1 MRGKAIARIV
11 LFSMIALVL
20 LCVLLAGLGLSSF
33 AKPVSS
39 QVVSVQSTG
48 SEHEFAPGEVSS
60 IFISWASGDI
70 DIQPAD
76 QDTVT
81 VSEERS
87 GGSSMVV
94 RHLGSTLEIEAGE
107 SKWGVVF
114 GKSNQKNLTV
124 RLPRDWLCQSL
135 EISAAAAGIW
145 VDGLPITNVVLNTA
159 SVNCVFTDCAVEK
172 MQVNAV
178 SGDLDYSGALKKLE
192 LKGASADCNL
202 RLSDAPATIEMNTA
216 SGDLNLTL
224 PDNCGFTLN
233 RSSLSG
239 AFQSDFATTTEN
251 DRIVCG
257 DGACQITFSS
267 FSGDINIRRK

>member
-1 MRGKAIARIV
+1 MKGKAIARIV

-39 QVVSVQSTG
+39 QIVSVQSTG
-48 SEHEFAPGEVSS
+48 SEYEFALEEVSGLA
-60 IFISWASGDI
+60 ISWASGDI

-94 RHLGSTLEIEAGE
+94 RHRGSTLEIAFGE
-107 SKWGVVF
+107 HEWSLGG
-114 GKSNQKNLTV
+114 GKSTQKDLSIRV
-124 RLPRDWLCQSL
+124 PRDWLCQSL
-135 EISAAAAGIW
+135 EISAAAADIR
-145 VDGLPITNVVLNTA
+145 VDGLTITSVALNTA
-159 SVNCVFTDCAVEK
+159 SVNCAFTDCAVEK
-172 MQVNAV
+172 MQMNTA
-178 SGDLDYSGALKKLE
+178 SSDLDYSGVLKRLE

-202 RLSDAPATIEMNTA
+202 RLSDAPAAIGMNTA

-224 PDNCGFTLN
+224 PDNCGFTLD

-251 DRIVCG
+251 DKIVCG

-267 FSGDINIRRK
+267 LSGNINICRK

>member
-1 MRGKAIARIV
+1 MKGKAIARIV
-11 LFSMIALVL
+11 LFSLIALVL

-39 QVVSVQSTG
+39 QIVSVQSTG
-48 SEHEFAPGEVSS
+48 SEYEFALEEVSGLA
-60 IFISWASGDI
+60 ISWASGDI

-94 RHLGSTLEIEAGE
+94 RHRGSTLEIAFGE
-107 SKWGVVF
+107 NKWSLGG
-114 GKSNQKNLTV
+114 GKSTQKDLSV
-124 RLPRDWLCQSL
+124 RVPRDWLCQSL

-159 SVNCVFTDCAVEK
+159 SGDCAFTDCTVEK
-172 MQVNAV
+172 MQVNTA
-178 SGDLDYSGALKKLE
+178 SGDLDYSGVLKKLE
-192 LKGASADCNL
+192 LNGTSADCNL
-202 RLSDAPATIEMNTA
+202 RLSDAPAAIEMNTA

-224 PDNCGFTLN
+224 PDNCGFTLD

-251 DRIVCG
+251 DKIVCG
-257 DGACQITFSS
+257 DGTCQITFSS
-267 FSGDINIRRK
+267 LSGNINICRK

>member
-1 MRGKAIARIV
+1 MKGKAIARIV

-39 QVVSVQSTG
+39 QIVSVQSTG
-48 SEHEFAPGEVSS
+48 SEYEFALEEVSGLA
-60 IFISWASGDI
+60 ISWASGDI

-76 QDTVT
+76 QDTIT

-94 RHLGSTLEIEAGE
+94 RHRGSMLEIAFGE
-107 SKWGVVF
+107 NKWRLGG
-114 GKSNQKNLTV
+114 GKSAQKDLSV
-124 RLPRDWLCQSL
+124 RVPRDWLCQSL

-159 SVNCVFTDCAVEK
+159 SGDCAFTDCTVEK

-178 SGDLDYSGALKKLE
+178 SGDLDYSGVLKKLE
-192 LKGASADCNL
+192 LNGTSADCNL
-202 RLSDAPATIEMNTA
+202 WLSDAPAAIEMNTA
-216 SGDLNLTL
+216 SGELNLTL
-224 PDNCGFTLN
+224 PDNCGFTLD

-251 DRIVCG
+251 DKIVCG

-267 FSGDINIRRK
+267 LSGNINICRK

>member
-1 MRGKAIARIV
+1 MKGKAIARIV

-33 AKPVSS
+33 AKPVSL

-60 IFISWASGDI
+60 IFISWAAGDI

-87 GGSSMVV
+87 GSSMVV
-94 RHLGSTLEIEAGE
+94 RHRGSTLEIEAGE
-107 SKWGVVF
+107 NKWSLGG
-114 GKSNQKNLTV
+114 GKSTQKDLSV
-124 RLPRDWLCQSL
+124 RVPRDWLCQSL
-135 EISAAAAGIW
+135 EIKAASADIR
-145 VDGLPITNVVLNTA
+145 VDGLTITSVALNTA
-159 SVNCVFTDCAVEK
+159 SGDCAFTDCAVEK
-172 MQVNAV
+172 MQVNTA
-178 SGDLDYSGALKKLE
+178 SGDLDYSGVLKRLE

-216 SGDLNLTL
+216 SGELNLFL
-224 PDNCGFTLN
+224 PDNCGFTLD

-251 DRIVCG
+251 DKIVCG

-267 FSGDINIRRK
+267 FSGDINICRK

>member
-1 MRGKAIARIV
+1 MKGKAIARIV

-33 AKPVSS
+33 AKPVSP

-94 RHLGSTLEIEAGE
+94 RHRGSTLEIEAGK
-107 SKWGVVF
+107 SKWGIGF
-114 GKSNQKNLTV
+114 GKSTQKDLTV
-124 RLPRDWLCQSL
+124 RVPRDWLCQRL
-135 EISAAAAGIW
+135 EVSVASADVSVENMSVTSVA
-145 VDGLPITNVVLNTA
+145 LNTA
-159 SVNCVFTDCAVEK
+159 SGDCAFTDCAVEK
-172 MQVNAV
+172 MQVNTA
-178 SGDLDYSGALKKLE
+178 SGDLDYIGTLQRLE
-192 LKGASADCNL
+192 WKGASADCNL
-202 RLSDAPATIEMNTA
+202 RLSDAPASIEMNTA
-216 SGDLNLTL
+216 SGELNLFL
-224 PDNCGFTLN
+224 PDNCGFTLD

-251 DRIVCG
+251 DKIVCG

-267 FSGDINIRRK
+267 LSGNINICRK

>member
-1 MRGKAIARIV
+1 MKGKAIARIV

-39 QVVSVQSTG
+39 QIVSVQSTG
-48 SEHEFAPGEVSS
+48 SEYEFALEEVSGLA
-60 IFISWASGDI
+60 ISWASGDI

-76 QDTVT
+76 QDTIT

-94 RHLGSTLEIEAGE
+94 RHRGSMLEIEFGE
-107 SKWGVVF
+107 NKWRLGG
-114 GKSNQKNLTV
+114 GKSTQKDLSV
-124 RLPRDWLCQSL
+124 RVPRDWLCQSL

-159 SVNCVFTDCAVEK
+159 SGDCTFTDCTVEK
-172 MQVNAV
+172 MQVNAI
-178 SGDLDYSGALKKLE
+178 SGDLDYSGVLKKLE
-192 LKGASADCNL
+192 LNGASADCNL
-202 RLSDAPATIEMNTA
+202 WLSDAPAAIGMNTA

-224 PDNCGFTLN
+224 PDNCGFTLD

-239 AFQSDFATTTEN
+239 AFQSDFAITTEN
-251 DRIVCG
+251 DKIVCG

-267 FSGDINIRRK
+267 LSGNINICRK

>member
-1 MRGKAIARIV
+1 MKRSAIIRII
-11 LFSMIALVL
+11 LFSLIALVL
-20 LCVLLAGLGLSSF
+20 LCVLLAGLGLSSS

-39 QVVSVQSTG
+39 QIVSVQSTG
-48 SEHEFAPGEVSS
+48 SEYEFAPGEVSE

-94 RHLGSTLEIEAGE
+94 RHRGSTLEIEAGE
-107 SKWGVVF
+107 SKWGIGF
-114 GKSNQKNLTV
+114 GKSTQKDLTV
-124 RLPRDWLCQSL
+124 RVPRDWLCQRL
-135 EISAAAAGIW
+135 EVSVASADVSVENMSVTSVA
-145 VDGLPITNVVLNTA
+145 LNTA
-159 SVNCVFTDCAVEK
+159 SGDCAFTDCAVEK
-172 MQVNAV
+172 MQVNTA
-178 SGDLDYSGALKKLE
+178 SGDLDYTGTLQRLE
-192 LKGASADCNL
+192 WKGASADCNL
-202 RLSDAPATIEMNTA
+202 RLGDAPASIEMNTA

-239 AFQSDFATTTEN
+239 VFQSDFATTTEN

>member
-1 MRGKAIARIV
+1 MKGKAIARIV

-39 QVVSVQSTG
+39 RIVSVQSTG

-107 SKWGVVF
+107 SKWGLVF
-114 GKSNQKNLTV
+114 GKYTQKDLSIRV
-124 RLPRDWLCQSL
+124 PRDWLCQSL

-172 MQVNAV
+172 MQMNTA
-178 SGDLDYSGALKKLE
+178 SSDLDYSGMLKRLE

-202 RLSDAPATIEMNTA
+202 WLSDAPASIGMNTA

-224 PDNCGFTLN
+224 PDNCGFTLD

-239 AFQSDFATTTEN
+239 AFQSDFATTIEN

-267 FSGDINIRRK
+267 LSGNINICRK

>member
-1 MRGKAIARIV
+1 MKGKAIARIV

-33 AKPVSS
+33 AKPVSP
-39 QVVSVQSTG
+39 QIVSVQSTG

-107 SKWGVVF
+107 SKWRLGV
-114 GKSNQKNLTV
+114 GKSTQKDLNIRV
-124 RLPRDWLCQSL
+124 PRDWLCQSL
-135 EISAAAAGIW
+135 EVSAAAADIR
-145 VDGLPITNVVLNTA
+145 VDGLTITSVALNTA
-159 SVNCVFTDCAVEK
+159 SVNCAFIDCAVEK
-172 MQVNAV
+172 MQMNTA
-178 SGDLDYSGALKKLE
+178 SSDLDYSGVLKRME

-202 RLSDAPATIEMNTA
+202 RLSDAPATIGMNTA
-216 SGDLNLTL
+216 SGELNLFL

>member
-1 MRGKAIARIV
+1 MKGKAIARIV

-39 QVVSVQSTG
+39 QIVSVQSTG

-107 SKWGVVF
+107 SKWRLGV
-114 GKSNQKNLTV
+114 GKSTQKDLSIRV
-124 RLPRDWLCQSL
+124 PRDWLCQSL
-135 EISAAAAGIW
+135 EISAAAADIR

-159 SVNCVFTDCAVEK
+159 SGDCAFTDCTVEK
-172 MQVNAV
+172 MQVNTA
-178 SGDLDYSGALKKLE
+178 SGDLDYSGVLKRLE

-202 RLSDAPATIEMNTA
+202 RLSDAPAAIGMNTA

>member
-1 MRGKAIARIV
+1 MKGKAIARIV

-39 QVVSVQSTG
+39 RIVSVQSTG
-48 SEHEFAPGEVSS
+48 SEHEFSPGEVSAL
-60 IFISWASGDI
+60 FISWASGDI

-81 VSEERS
+81 VIEERS

-107 SKWGVVF
+107 SKWGLVF
-114 GKSNQKNLTV
+114 GKSTQKDLSIRV
-124 RLPRDWLCQSL
+124 PRDWLCQSL

-159 SVNCVFTDCAVEK
+159 SGNCVFTDCTVEK

-178 SGDLDYSGALKKLE
+178 SGDLDYSGVLKKLE

-202 RLSDAPATIEMNTA
+202 WLSDAPATIEMNTA

-267 FSGDINIRRK
+267 FSGDINIRKK

>member
-1 MRGKAIARIV
+1 MKGKAIARIV

-39 QVVSVQSTG
+39 QIVSVQSTG
-48 SEHEFAPGEVSS
+48 SEYEFAPGEVSE

-81 VSEERS
+81 VREERS

-94 RHLGSTLEIEAGE
+94 HHRGSTLEIEAGE
-107 SKWGVVF
+107 SKWGIGF
-114 GKSNQKNLTV
+114 GKSTQKDLTV
-124 RLPRDWLCQSL
+124 RVPRDWLCQRL
-135 EISAAAAGIW
+135 EVSVASADVSVENMSVTSVA
-145 VDGLPITNVVLNTA
+145 LNTA
-159 SVNCVFTDCAVEK
+159 SGDCAFTDCAVEK
-172 MQVNAV
+172 MQVNTA
-178 SGDLDYSGALKKLE
+178 SGDLDYIGTLQRLE
-192 LKGASADCNL
+192 WKGASADCNL
-202 RLSDAPATIEMNTA
+202 RLSDAPASIEMNTA
-216 SGDLNLTL
+216 SGELNLFL
-224 PDNCGFTLN
+224 PDNCGFTLD

-251 DRIVCG
+251 DKIVCG

-267 FSGDINIRRK
+267 FSGDINICRK

>member
-1 MRGKAIARIV
+1 MKGKAIARIV
-11 LFSMIALVL
+11 LFSLIALVL

-39 QVVSVQSTG
+39 QLVSVQSTG
-48 SEHEFAPGEVSS
+48 SEYEFALEEVSGLA
-60 IFISWASGDI
+60 ISWASGDI

-87 GGSSMVV
+87 GGSMVV
-94 RHLGSTLEIEAGE
+94 HHRGSELEIEAGE
-107 SKWGVVF
+107 SKWGLVF

-124 RLPRDWLCQSL
+124 RVPRDWLCQSL
-135 EISAAAAGIW
+135 EIKAASADIR
-145 VDGLPITNVVLNTA
+145 VDGLTITSVVLNTA
-159 SVNCVFTDCAVEK
+159 SGDCAFTDCAVEK
-172 MQVNAV
+172 MQVNTA
-178 SGDLDYSGALKKLE
+178 SGDLDYSGVLKRLE

-202 RLSDAPATIEMNTA
+202 WLSDAPAAIGMNTA

-224 PDNCGFTLN
+224 PDNCGFTLD

-251 DRIVCG
+251 DKIVCG
-257 DGACQITFSS
+257 DGTCQITFSS
-267 FSGDINIRRK
+267 LSGNINICRK

>member
-1 MRGKAIARIV
+1 MKGKAIARIV

-39 QVVSVQSTG
+39 QIVSVQSTG
-48 SEHEFAPGEVSS
+48 SEYEFALEEVSGLA
-60 IFISWASGDI
+60 ISWASGDI
-70 DIQPAD
+70 DIQPTD

-94 RHLGSTLEIEAGE
+94 RHRGSTLEIAFGE
-107 SKWGVVF
+107 NKWRLGG
-114 GKSNQKNLTV
+114 GKSTQKDLSV
-124 RLPRDWLCQSL
+124 RVPRDWLCQSL

-159 SVNCVFTDCAVEK
+159 SGDCAFTDCTVEK

-178 SGDLDYSGALKKLE
+178 SGDLDYSGVLKKLE

-202 RLSDAPATIEMNTA
+202 WLSDAPAAIEMNTA

-224 PDNCGFTLN
+224 PDNCGFTLD

-239 AFQSDFATTTEN
+239 AFQSDFTTTTEN
-251 DRIVCG
+251 DKIVCG
-257 DGACQITFSS
+257 DGTCQITFSS
-267 FSGDINIRRK
+267 LSGNINICRK

>member
-1 MRGKAIARIV
+1 MKRKAIVRIV

-39 QVVSVQSTG
+39 QIVSVQSTG

-87 GGSSMVV
+87 GGSMVV

-107 SKWGVVF
+107 SKWGLVF
-114 GKSNQKNLTV
+114 GKSTQKDLSV
-124 RLPRDWLCQSL
+124 RVPRDWLCQSL
-135 EISAAAAGIW
+135 EISAAAADIR

-159 SVNCVFTDCAVEK
+159 SGNCVFTDCAVEK
-172 MQVNAV
+172 MQVNTA
-178 SGDLDYSGALKKLE
+178 SGDLDYSGVLKRLE

-202 RLSDAPATIEMNTA
+202 RLSDAPAAIGMNTA
-216 SGDLNLTL
+216 SGELNLFL
-224 PDNCGFTLN
+224 PDNCGFTLD

-251 DRIVCG
+251 DKIVCG

>member
-1 MRGKAIARIV
+1 MKGKAIARIV

-20 LCVLLAGLGLSSF
+20 LCMLLAGLGMSSF

-39 QVVSVQSTG
+39 QIVSVQSTG

-94 RHLGSTLEIEAGE
+94 QHLGSTLEIEAGE
-107 SKWGVVF
+107 SKWGLVF

-124 RLPRDWLCQSL
+124 RVPRDWLCQSL
-135 EISAAAAGIW
+135 EVSAAAADIR

-172 MQVNAV
+172 MQMNTA
-178 SGDLDYSGALKKLE
+178 SSDLDYSGVLKRLE

-202 RLSDAPATIEMNTA
+202 RLSDAPAAIGMNTA

>member
-1 MRGKAIARIV
+1 MKGKAIARIV

-39 QVVSVQSTG
+39 QIVSVQSTG
-48 SEHEFAPGEVSS
+48 SEYEFALEEVSGLA
-60 IFISWASGDI
+60 ISWASGDI

-107 SKWGVVF
+107 SKWRLGV
-114 GKSNQKNLTV
+114 GKSTQKDLSIRV
-124 RLPRDWLCQSL
+124 PRDWLCQSL
-135 EISAAAAGIW
+135 EISAAAAGIR

-159 SVNCVFTDCAVEK
+159 SGDCAFTDCTVEK
-172 MQVNAV
+172 MQVNAF
-178 SGDLDYSGALKKLE
+178 SGDLDYSGVLKKLE
-192 LKGASADCNL
+192 LNGTSADCNL
-202 RLSDAPATIEMNTA
+202 RLSDAPAAIEMNTA

-224 PDNCGFTLN
+224 PDNCGFTLD

-251 DRIVCG
+251 DKIVCG
-257 DGACQITFSS
+257 DGTCQITFSS
-267 FSGDINIRRK
+267 LSGNINICRK

>member
-1 MRGKAIARIV
+1 MKGKAIARIV
-11 LFSMIALVL
+11 LFSLIALVL

-39 QVVSVQSTG
+39 QIVSIQSTG
-48 SEHEFAPGEVSS
+48 SEYEFAQEEVSGLA
-60 IFISWASGDI
+60 ISWASGDI

-87 GGSSMVV
+87 GGGSMVV
-94 RHLGSTLEIEAGE
+94 HHRGSELEIEAGE
-107 SKWGVVF
+107 SKWGLVF

-124 RLPRDWLCQSL
+124 RVPRDWLCQSL
-135 EISAAAAGIW
+135 EISAASAGIW

-159 SVNCVFTDCAVEK
+159 SGNCVFTDCTVEK
-172 MQVNAV
+172 MQVNTA
-178 SGDLDYSGALKKLE
+178 SGDLDYSGVLKKLE

-202 RLSDAPATIEMNTA
+202 WLSDAPATIEMNTA
-216 SGDLNLTL
+216 SGELNLFL
-224 PDNCGFTLN
+224 PDNCGFTLG

-251 DRIVCG
+251 DKIVCG
-257 DGACQITFSS
+257 DGTCQITFSS
-267 FSGDINIRRK
+267 LSGNINICRK

>member
-1 MRGKAIARIV
+1 MKGKAIARIV

-33 AKPVSS
+33 AKPVSP

-60 IFISWASGDI
+60 ICISWASGDI

-107 SKWGVVF
+107 SKWGLVF

-124 RLPRDWLCQSL
+124 RVPQDWLCQSL
-135 EISAAAAGIW
+135 EVSAAAADIR
-145 VDGLPITNVVLNTA
+145 VDGLPITNVVLKTA
-159 SVNCVFTDCAVEK
+159 SGNCVFTDCTVEK
-172 MQVNAV
+172 MQVNTA
-178 SGDLDYSGALKKLE
+178 SGDLDYFGVLKKLE
-192 LKGASADCNL
+192 WKGASADCNL
-202 RLSDAPATIEMNTA
+202 WLSDAPTAIEMNTA
-216 SGDLNLTL
+216 SGELNLFL
-224 PDNCGFTLN
+224 PDNCGFTLD

-251 DRIVCG
+251 DKIVCG
-257 DGACQITFSS
+257 DGTCQITFSS

>member
-1 MRGKAIARIV
+1 MKGKAIARIV

-39 QVVSVQSTG
+39 QIVSVQSTG
-48 SEHEFAPGEVSS
+48 SEYEFALEEVSGLA
-60 IFISWASGDI
+60 ISWASGDI

-94 RHLGSTLEIEAGE
+94 RHRGSTLEIESGE
-107 SKWGVVF
+107 NKWRLGG
-114 GKSNQKNLTV
+114 GKSTQKDLSV
-124 RLPRDWLCQSL
+124 RVPRDWLCQSL

-159 SVNCVFTDCAVEK
+159 SGDCTFTDCTVEK
-172 MQVNAV
+172 MQVNTV
-178 SGDLDYSGALKKLE
+178 SGDLDYSGVLKKLE
-192 LKGASADCNL
+192 LNGASADCNL
-202 RLSDAPATIEMNTA
+202 WLSDAPAAIEMNTA

-224 PDNCGFTLN
+224 PDNCGFTLD

-251 DRIVCG
+251 DKIVCG
-257 DGACQITFSS
+257 DGTCQITFSS
-267 FSGDINIRRK
+267 LSGNINICRK

>member
-1 MRGKAIARIV
+1 MKGKAIARIV

-33 AKPVSS
+33 AKPVSP

-48 SEHEFAPGEVSS
+48 SEHEFSPGEVSS

-107 SKWGVVF
+107 SKWRLGV
-114 GKSNQKNLTV
+114 GKSTQKDLSIRV
-124 RLPRDWLCQSL
+124 PRDWLCQSL
-135 EISAAAAGIW
+135 EISAAAADIR
-145 VDGLPITNVVLNTA
+145 VDGLPITNVVLKTA
-159 SVNCVFTDCAVEK
+159 SGNCVFTDCTVEK
-172 MQVNAV
+172 MQVNTA
-178 SGDLDYSGALKKLE
+178 SGDLDYSGVLNKLE
-192 LKGASADCNL
+192 LKGASTDCNL
-202 RLSDAPATIEMNTA
+202 RLSDAPAAIGMNTA

>member
-1 MRGKAIARIV
+1 MKGKAIARIV

-33 AKPVSS
+33 AKPVSP
-39 QVVSVQSTG
+39 QIVSVQSTG

-107 SKWGVVF
+107 SKWRLGV
-114 GKSNQKNLTV
+114 GKSTQKDLSIRV
-124 RLPRDWLCQSL
+124 PRDWLCQSL
-135 EISAAAAGIW
+135 EVSAAAADIR
-145 VDGLPITNVVLNTA
+145 VDGLTITSVALNTA
-159 SVNCVFTDCAVEK
+159 SVNCAFIDCAVEK
-172 MQVNAV
+172 MQMNTA
-178 SGDLDYSGALKKLE
+178 SSDLDYSGVLKRME

-202 RLSDAPATIEMNTA
+202 RLSDAPATIGMNTA
-216 SGDLNLTL
+216 SGELNLFL

>member
-1 MRGKAIARIV
+1 MKRNAIIRII
-11 LFSMIALVL
+11 LFSVIAFVL

-39 QVVSVQSTG
+39 RTVSVQSTG
-48 SEHEFAPGEVSS
+48 EEHEFAPGEVSE

-81 VSEERS
+81 VGEERS

-94 RHLGSTLEIEAGE
+94 HHRGSTLEIEAGE
-107 SKWGVVF
+107 SKWGIGF
-114 GKSNQKNLTV
+114 GKSTQKDLTV
-124 RLPRDWLCQSL
+124 RVPRDWLCQRL
-135 EISAAAAGIW
+135 EVSVASADVSVENMSVTSVA
-145 VDGLPITNVVLNTA
+145 LNTA
-159 SVNCVFTDCAVEK
+159 SGDCTFTDCAVEE
-172 MQVNAV
+172 MQVNTA
-178 SGDLDYSGALKKLE
+178 SGALDYTGTLQR
-192 LKGASADCNL
+192 LGFKGASADCNL
-202 RLSDAPATIEMNTA
+202 SLSDAPKAIEMNTA
-216 SGDLNLTL
+216 SGELNLFL
-224 PDNCGFTLN
+224 PDNCGFTLD

-251 DRIVCG
+251 DKIVCG

-267 FSGDINIRRK
+267 LSGNINICRK

>member
-1 MRGKAIARIV
+1 MKRNAIIRII
-11 LFSMIALVL
+11 LFSVIAFVL
-20 LCVLLAGLGLSSF
+20 LCVLLSGLGLSSF

-39 QVVSVQSTG
+39 QIVSVQSTG
-48 SEHEFAPGEVSS
+48 EEHEFAPGEVSE

-94 RHLGSTLEIEAGE
+94 HHQGSTLEIEAGE
-107 SKWGVVF
+107 SKWGIGF
-114 GKSNQKNLTV
+114 GKSTQKDLTV
-124 RLPRDWLCQSL
+124 RVPRDWLCQRL
-135 EISAAAAGIW
+135 EVSVASADVSVENMSVTSVA
-145 VDGLPITNVVLNTA
+145 LNTA
-159 SVNCVFTDCAVEK
+159 SGDCAFTDCAVEK
-172 MQVNAV
+172 MQVNTA
-178 SGDLDYSGALKKLE
+178 SGDLDYIGTLQRLE
-192 LKGASADCNL
+192 WKGASADCNL
-202 RLSDAPATIEMNTA
+202 RLSDAPASIEMNTA
-216 SGDLNLTL
+216 SGELNLFL
-224 PDNCGFTLN
+224 PDNCGFTLD

-251 DRIVCG
+251 DKIVCG

-267 FSGDINIRRK
+267 LSGNINICRK

>member
-1 MRGKAIARIV
+1 MKGKAIARIV
-11 LFSMIALVL
+11 LFSLIALVL

-39 QVVSVQSTG
+39 QIVSVQSTG
-48 SEHEFAPGEVSS
+48 SEYEFALEEVSGLA
-60 IFISWASGDI
+60 ISWASGDI

-94 RHLGSTLEIEAGE
+94 RHRGSTLEIEFGE
-107 SKWGVVF
+107 NKWSLGG
-114 GKSNQKNLTV
+114 GKSTQKDLSV
-124 RLPRDWLCQSL
+124 RVPRDWLCQSL
-135 EISAAAAGIW
+135 EISATAAGIW

-159 SVNCVFTDCAVEK
+159 SGDCAFTDCTVEK

-178 SGDLDYSGALKKLE
+178 SGDLDYSGVLKKLE

-202 RLSDAPATIEMNTA
+202 WLSDAPATIEMNTA

-224 PDNCGFTLN
+224 PDNCGFTLD

-251 DRIVCG
+251 DKIVCG
-257 DGACQITFSS
+257 DGTCQITFSS
-267 FSGDINIRRK
+267 LSGNINICRK

>member
-1 MRGKAIARIV
+1 MKGKAIARIV

-39 QVVSVQSTG
+39 QIVSVQSTG

-107 SKWGVVF
+107 SKWRLGV
-114 GKSNQKNLTV
+114 GKSTQKDLSIRV
-124 RLPRDWLCQSL
+124 PRDWLCQSL
-135 EISAAAAGIW
+135 EISAAAADIR
-145 VDGLPITNVVLNTA
+145 VDGLTITSVALNTA
-159 SVNCVFTDCAVEK
+159 SVNCAFTDCAVEK
-172 MQVNAV
+172 MQMNTA
-178 SGDLDYSGALKKLE
+178 SSDLDYSGVLKRLE

-202 RLSDAPATIEMNTA
+202 RLSDAPAAIGMNTA

>member
-1 MRGKAIARIV
+1 MKGKAIARIV

-20 LCVLLAGLGLSSF
+20 LCVLLAGLGLSFF

-39 QVVSVQSTG
+39 QIVSVQSTG

-107 SKWGVVF
+107 SKWRLGV
-114 GKSNQKNLTV
+114 GKSTQKDLSIRV
-124 RLPRDWLCQSL
+124 PRDWLCQSL
-135 EISAAAAGIW
+135 EISAAAADIR
-145 VDGLPITNVVLNTA
+145 VDGLTITSVALNTA
-159 SVNCVFTDCAVEK
+159 SVNCAFTDCAVEK
-172 MQVNAV
+172 MQMNTA
-178 SGDLDYSGALKKLE
+178 SSDLDYSGVLKRLE

-202 RLSDAPATIEMNTA
+202 RLSDAPTAIGMNTA

-267 FSGDINIRRK
+267 LSGNINICRK

>member
-1 MRGKAIARIV
+1 MKGKAIARIV

-39 QVVSVQSTG
+39 QIVSVQSTG

-107 SKWGVVF
+107 SKWRLGV
-114 GKSNQKNLTV
+114 GKSTQKDLSIRV
-124 RLPRDWLCQSL
+124 PRDWLCQSL

-145 VDGLPITNVVLNTA
+145 VDGLPITNVVLKTA
-159 SVNCVFTDCAVEK
+159 SGNCVFTDCTVEK
-172 MQVNAV
+172 NA
-178 SGDLDYSGALKKLE
+178 GE
-192 LKGASADCNL
+192 CRL
-202 RLSDAPATIEMNTA
+202 R
-216 SGDLNLTL
+216 
-224 PDNCGFTLN
+224 
-233 RSSLSG
+233 
-239 AFQSDFATTTEN
+239 
-251 DRIVCG
+251 
-257 DGACQITFSS
+257 
-267 FSGDINIRRK
+267 

>member
-1 MRGKAIARIV
+1 MKGKAIARIV

-39 QVVSVQSTG
+39 QIVSVQSTG

-107 SKWGVVF
+107 SKLRLGV
-114 GKSNQKNLTV
+114 GKSTQKDLSIRV
-124 RLPRDWLCQSL
+124 PRDWLCQSL
-135 EISAAAAGIW
+135 EIGAAAADIR

-172 MQVNAV
+172 MQMNTA
-178 SGDLDYSGALKKLE
+178 SGDLDYSGVLKRLE

-202 RLSDAPATIEMNTA
+202 WLSDAPAAIGMNTA

-267 FSGDINIRRK
+267 LSGNINLCRK

>member
-1 MRGKAIARIV
+1 MKGKALARIV

-20 LCVLLAGLGLSSF
+20 LCVLLAGLWLSSF

-39 QVVSVQSTG
+39 QIVSVQSTG

-107 SKWGVVF
+107 SKWRLGV
-114 GKSNQKNLTV
+114 GKSTQKDLSIRV
-124 RLPRDWLCQSL
+124 PRDWLCQSL
-135 EISAAAAGIW
+135 EIGGAAADIR

-159 SVNCVFTDCAVEK
+159 SGNCVFTDCAVEK
-172 MQVNAV
+172 MQVNTA
-178 SGDLDYSGALKKLE
+178 SSDLDYSGVLKRLE

-202 RLSDAPATIEMNTA
+202 RLSDAPAAIGMNTA

-251 DRIVCG
+251 DKIVCG
-257 DGACQITFSS
+257 DGTCQITFSS
-267 FSGDINIRRK
+267 LSGNINICRK

>member
-1 MRGKAIARIV
+1 MKGKAIARIV

-39 QVVSVQSTG
+39 QVVSAQSTG

-107 SKWGVVF
+107 SKWRLGV
-114 GKSNQKNLTV
+114 GKSTQKDLSIRV
-124 RLPRDWLCQSL
+124 PRDWLCQSL
-135 EISAAAAGIW
+135 EISAAAADIR

-172 MQVNAV
+172 MQMNTA
-178 SGDLDYSGALKKLE
+178 SSALDYSGVLKRLE

-202 RLSDAPATIEMNTA
+202 RLSDAPAAIGMNTA

-267 FSGDINIRRK
+267 FSGDINIRKK

>member
-1 MRGKAIARIV
+1 MKGKAIARIV
-11 LFSMIALVL
+11 LFSLIALVL

-39 QVVSVQSTG
+39 QIVSVQSTG
-48 SEHEFAPGEVSS
+48 SEYEFAQEEVSGLA
-60 IFISWASGDI
+60 ISWASGDI

-94 RHLGSTLEIEAGE
+94 RHRGSTLEIEFGE
-107 SKWGVVF
+107 NKWRLGG
-114 GKSNQKNLTV
+114 GKSTQKDLSV
-124 RLPRDWLCQSL
+124 RVPRDWLCQSL
-135 EISAAAAGIW
+135 EISAAADIR

-159 SVNCVFTDCAVEK
+159 SGNCAFTDCAVEK

-178 SGDLDYSGALKKLE
+178 SGDLDYSGVLKKLE
-192 LKGASADCNL
+192 LNGASADCNL
-202 RLSDAPATIEMNTA
+202 RLSDAPAAIGMNTA

-224 PDNCGFTLN
+224 PDNCGFTLD

-239 AFQSDFATTTEN
+239 VFQSDFATTTEN
-251 DRIVCG
+251 DKIVCG
-257 DGACQITFSS
+257 DGTCQITFSS
-267 FSGDINIRRK
+267 LSGNINICRK